1 MYFIQTVAM
10 EESVMDLSERSLNM
24 IIESHNR
31 YTNDTQ
37 SMHKHLKV
45 NRENVTSKPP
55 ITTVKPKKTAA
66 KISNILLKKSYA
78 KEFKYPLYIDLRQL
92 VDGLESGN
100 TTIGVE
106 PINSHPY
113 NFIYTPTHS
122 CEYEASMK
130 YPRVVILVKSAASNY
145 ERRELIRN
153 TWAGAGNITKN
164 VRVVFLLGLPIHGNL
179 AVRKES
185 TEHGDIIQE
194 DFKDNYHNNT
204 IKMIMGYK
212 WAVSN
217 CKSADYLFFVDDDY
231 FVNIK
236 NLVQYVS
243 SRNQNEKHKLFSGTL
258 LPHSTPFRVNG
269 SKWYVPW
276 EDYPFDK
283 WPPYLAGGAYFVS
296 MALARKF
303 NLAFP
308 YVKPLH
314 IDDTYLG
321 IVARKLGI
329 KPTSNQKIGYRKMQ
343 LASLQT
349 IIASHG
355 YAKKEDVEKAW
366 IFLNKKKQPNTKT
379 TKRPVTKKGK

>member
-24 IIESHNR
+24 IIESHKR

-276 EDYPFDK
+276 EDYPFDR

-296 MALARKF
+296 MSLARKF

-343 LASLQT
+343 LATLQT

>member
-24 IIESHNR
+24 IIESHKR

-179 AVRKES
+179 AVRQES

-258 LPHSTPFRVNG
+258 LPQSTPFRLNG

-366 IFLNKKKQPNTKT
+366 IFLNKTKQSNTKT

>member
-1 MYFIQTVAM
+1 MYFMQTVAM
-10 EESVMDLSERSLNM
+10 EENMIRLSEKTLDT
-24 IIESHNR
+24 IIESHKR
-31 YTNDTQ
+31 YNNAIQ

-45 NRENVTSKPP
+45 VNVNVTSKPP
-55 ITTVKPKKTAA
+55 NTTVKPWKPAA
-66 KISNILLKKSYA
+66 KISNVLLKKSYA
-78 KEFKYPLYIDLRQL
+78 KEFKYPLEVDLRQL

-100 TTIGVE
+100 TKINVE

-122 CEYEASMK
+122 CEYEASTK
-130 YPRVVILVKSAASNY
+130 YPRVVILVKSSASNY
-145 ERRELIRN
+145 ERRELIRK
-153 TWAGAGNITKN
+153 TWAGAAVITEN
-164 VRVVFLLGLPIHGNL
+164 VHVVFLLGLPVQGNL
-179 AVRKES
+179 EVRKES

-204 IKMIMGYK
+204 VKMIMGYK

-217 CKSADYLFFVDDDY
+217 CKSADYIFFVDDDY

-236 NLVQYVS
+236 NLMQYVS
-243 SRNQNEKHKLFSGTL
+243 SRNKNDKHTLFSGTL
-258 LPHSTPFRVNG
+258 LPHSTPYRVNG

-276 EDYPFDK
+276 EDYPFDR
-283 WPPYLAGGAYFVS
+283 WPPYIAGGAYIVS

-321 IVARKLGI
+321 IVAKKLGI
-329 KPTSNQKIGYRKMQ
+329 IPKSIQQIGYRKMQ
-343 LASLQT
+343 PAAMQRLV
-349 IIASHG
+349 ASHG
-355 YAKKEDVEKAW
+355 YEKKEDVEKAW
-366 IFLNKKKQPNTKT
+366 EILNQKKQANTKT
-379 TKRPVTKKGK
+379 NKPPVIKKGK

>member
-24 IIESHNR
+24 IIESHKR

-122 CEYEASMK
+122 WEYEASMK

-179 AVRKES
+179 AVRQES

-276 EDYPFDK
+276 EDYPFDR

-296 MALARKF
+296 MSLARKF

>member
-24 IIESHNR
+24 IIESHKR

-130 YPRVVILVKSAASNY
+130 YPRVVILVKSAAINY

-194 DFKDNYHNNT
+194 NFIDNYHNNT

-276 EDYPFDK
+276 EDYPFDN

-343 LASLQT
+343 LATLQT
-349 IIASHG
+349 LIASHG

>member
-1 MYFIQTVAM
+1 MYFMQTVAM
-10 EESVMDLSERSLNM
+10 DESVMDLSERSLNM

-276 EDYPFDK
+276 EDYPFDR
-283 WPPYLAGGAYFVS
+283 WPPYLAGGAYFIS

-343 LASLQT
+343 LATLQT

>member
-276 EDYPFDK
+276 EDYPFDR

-343 LASLQT
+343 LATLQT

>member
-24 IIESHNR
+24 IIESHKR

-179 AVRKES
+179 AVRQES

-343 LASLQT
+343 LATLQT

-366 IFLNKKKQPNTKT
+366 IFLNKTKQSNTKT

>member
-1 MYFIQTVAM
+1 MYFMQTVAM
-10 EESVMDLSERSLNM
+10 DESVMDLSERSLNM

-179 AVRKES
+179 AVRQES

-276 EDYPFDK
+276 EDYPFDR
-283 WPPYLAGGAYFVS
+283 WPPYLAGGAYFIS

-343 LASLQT
+343 LATLQT

>member
-1 MYFIQTVAM
+1 MYFMQTVAM
-10 EESVMDLSERSLNM
+10 EESMMHLSERSLNV
-24 IIESHNR
+24 IIESHKR
-31 YTNDTQ
+31 YTIDTQ
-37 SMHKHLKV
+37 SMHKPLKV
-45 NRENVTSKPP
+45 DSENVTSKPSN
-55 ITTVKPKKTAA
+55 TTVKPKKPAA

-100 TTIGVE
+100 TTISVE

-122 CEYEASMK
+122 CEYEASTK

-145 ERRELIRN
+145 KRRELIRN
-153 TWAGAGNITKN
+153 TWAGAGVITKN
-164 VRVVFLLGLPIHGNL
+164 IRVVFLLGLPIHGNL

-217 CKSADYLFFVDDDY
+217 CRSTDYLFFVDDDY

-243 SRNQNEKHKLFSGTL
+243 SRNENEKHKLFSGTL
-258 LPHSTPFRVNG
+258 LSHSTPFRVNA

-303 NLAFP
+303 KLAFP

-321 IVARKLGI
+321 IVVRKLGI
-329 KPTSNQKIGYRKMQ
+329 RPTSNQKIGYRKMQ
-343 LASLQT
+343 PDTLQRL
-349 IIASHG
+349 IASHG
-355 YAKKEDVEKAW
+355 YANKEDVEKAW
-366 IFLNKKKQPNTKT
+366 TFLNQTKQPNTKT
-379 TKRPVTKKGK
+379 IKPPVIKKGK